1 MSKIKI
7 SFLLIFLSFISG
19 VVIAEVPAEKDSGV
33 KGKVVDRQTNR
44 VVEYATIMVYR
55 SADSSFVEGGITDEK
70 GSFQLKLK
78 PDEYYLTVQ
87 FLGYQTVVVDAFEV
101 DRGKSFYDLGRLMIA
116 PDNALL
122 DEVEVVAE
130 KSTVEM
136 TLDKRV
142 FNIGKDLSS
151 TAGNAI
157 EVLENIPSVTVD
169 IEGNVSLRG
178 DEGVRILVDG
188 KVSGLAGINSRDA
201 LRSLKADMIER
212 IEVVTNPSVRF

>member
-1 MSKIKI
+1 MNFKNVMSKIKI

-122 DEVEVVAE
+122 DEVEVVQNPLFGGGHPAIG
-130 KSTVEM
+130 
-136 TLDKRV
+136 RV
-142 FNIGKDLSS
+142 GGEDHF
-151 TAGNAI
+151 
-157 EVLENIPSVTVD
+157 
-169 IEGNVSLRG
+169 
-178 DEGVRILVDG
+178 VR
-188 KVSGLAGINSRDA
+188 LAQGS
-201 LRSLKADMIER
+201 
-212 IEVVTNPSVRF
+212 